1 MGLFSTFYVPALHRR
16 TKSPRLSHSRA
27 EKFSLH
33 HRGRLKD

>member
-16 TKSPRLSHSRA
+16 TKSVKRSHLRA
-27 EKFSLH
+27 EKFCLH